1 MPGGGGG
8 GRRAGLRPSAPGSN
22 EAAPALPIVHIL
34 IPADLRGMP
43 ATTTHIPSY
52 TWDDMDAGLDGIAID
67 LPALNVK
74 PTHGDYV
81 PMNIEVRDPLWPMRD
96 MLNFTFSVKPGEAHT
111 LWLDT
116 RDRILP
122 NDKSL
127 LITIASASA
136 EFNAGSLEGA
146 EVRLIF
152 KPYKDALP
160 EHIADR
166 LTQVRDNFSNMTEEH
181 VNSKRLNAYNRFFAD
196 ITDLLRV
203 DPQNDLG
210 RKYWHEWNPET
221 AAPDYTPPAAPAG
234 VPEWAWLQAKDV
246 DYFQR
251 IADFYH
257 RQAPGLGR
265 RIRRRPRRRQRLHQ
279 SVSLARPDG
288 HGAGEIEGVALP
300 RTRSHVR
307 KQDVDQRA
315 GHGTI

>member
-1 MPGGGGG
+1 
-8 GRRAGLRPSAPGSN
+8 
-22 EAAPALPIVHIL
+22 
-34 IPADLRGMP
+34 
-43 ATTTHIPSY
+43 
-52 TWDDMDAGLDGIAID
+52 
-67 LPALNVK
+67 VK

-96 MLNFTFSVKPGEAHT
+96 MLNFTFSVRPGEAHT

-127 LITIASASA
+127 LITVASASA

-196 ITDLLRV
+196 MTDLLRV
-203 DPQNDLG
+203 DP
-210 RKYWHEWNPET
+210 RT
-221 AAPDYTPPAAPAG
+221 ISAANTGTNGTRRRSRRILPPPLAPPG
-234 VPEWAWLQAKDV
+234 VPEWAYLQVKDV

-251 IADFYH
+251 IADFYIDK
-257 RQAPGLGR
+257 RQAWDGEFGGGLGDDSDFTN
-265 RIRRRPRRRQRLHQ
+265 LF
-279 SVSLARPDG
+279 L
-288 HGAGEIEGVALP
+288 
-300 RTRSHVR
+300 RSP
-307 KQDVDQRA
+307 
-315 GHGTI
+315 

>member
-1 MPGGGGG
+1 M
-8 GRRAGLRPSAPGSN
+8 
-22 EAAPALPIVHIL
+22 
-34 IPADLRGMP
+34 
-43 ATTTHIPSY
+43 
-52 TWDDMDAGLDGIAID
+52 
-67 LPALNVK
+67 
-74 PTHGDYV
+74 YV

-181 VNSKRLNAYNRFFAD
+181 VNSRRLNAYNRFYAD

-203 DPQNDLG
+203 DPAERSRPQILARMEPGDG
-210 RKYWHEWNPET
+210 RSGLH
-221 AAPDYTPPAAPAG
+221 AADGAGRCAG
-234 VPEWAWLQAKDV
+234 V
-246 DYFQR
+246 
-251 IADFYH
+251 
-257 RQAPGLGR
+257 GLSPDEGR
-265 RIRRRPRRRQRLHQ
+265 
-279 SVSLARPDG
+279 
-288 HGAGEIEGVALP
+288 
-300 RTRSHVR
+300 
-307 KQDVDQRA
+307 
-315 GHGTI
+315 